1 MDQTANISTVGS
13 ATSPTLIPSHF
24 FQRALLFCLVEFSRR
39 SVSFLRALLHA
50 SIFNQLHTL
59 CHFFSRFS
67 LKSQSIYNRHTDPD
81 THTHSYNAAQANAHI
96 CRRVYTVHHSANLR
110 GLAHSEVCLLSKC
123 DYKNVKTKADSGDYL
138 GRITTA

>member
-24 FQRALLFCLVEFSRR
+24 FQSALLFCLLEFSRR

-59 CHFFSRFS
+59 CHFFPVFLS
-67 LKSQSIYNRHTDPD
+67 NRK
-81 THTHSYNAAQANAHI
+81 
-96 CRRVYTVHHSANLR
+96 VYTTDTQTLTPTHIPITRLR
-110 GLAHSEVCLLSKC
+110 QTPTFVGGFTRFTTQLIFVALHTVCLLSKC
-123 DYKNVKTKADSGDYL
+123 DYINVKTKADSGDYL

>member
-24 FQRALLFCLVEFSRR
+24 FQRALLFCLLEFSRR

-50 SIFNQLHTL
+50 SIFNQL
-59 CHFFSRFS
+59 FFFHFS
-67 LKSQSIYNRHTDPD
+67 LKSQRIYNRHTDPD
-81 THTHSYNAAQANAHI
+81 THTHSYNAAQANTHI

-123 DYKNVKTKADSGDYL
+123 DYKNVKTKAESGDYL